1 MGTGQ
6 ALVIRN
12 SNKKK
17 KLEIIMEDQLQV
29 LKTRLGEIQD
39 LNRSAALLGW
49 DQQTYMPPGGAAT
62 RAEQLATLQKTA
74 HNWFIADEIGELI
87 EDLSGDGVGW
97 DYDTDEAS
105 LVRVVAR
112 DYEKARKVPSE
123 LVAEFARISAL
134 AYEAWA
140 KAREQADF
148 SMFQPHLEKIVELN
162 VRLAEALGYED
173 RIYDPLLDQFEPE
186 MKTAQVAAIF
196 DDLKLELL
204 PLVKAISE
212 RIDAVDDSILHLA
225 YDEQKQWDF
234 GVDVLKDF
242 GFDFTRGRQDKSVH
256 PFTTAFSISDVRLT
270 TRIDPVYL
278 PTALFGTLHECG
290 HGLYE
295 QGVSFSLDR
304 TSLDDGTSLGIHE
317 SQSRLWENLVGRS
330 REFWSHYLP
339 LLQDVFPDQLT
350 DVSLEGFYRAVNRV
364 EPSFIR
370 VEADEIT
377 YNLHIML
384 RFELENEMLE
394 GEVRIADLPEAW
406 NAKME
411 AYLGIVPPDDAQ
423 GVLQD
428 IHWSGGMLGYFPT
441 YSLGNLI
448 SVQFFD
454 QVKADI
460 PSLADQIAA
469 GEFDELLDWLREN
482 VHQYGRK
489 YTPAELVK
497 RVTGNDLTA
506 TNYIAYIKAK
516 FSDIYDL

>member
-1 MGTGQ
+1 MEELQ
-6 ALVIRN
+6 A
-12 SNKKK
+12 
-17 KLEIIMEDQLQV
+17 
-29 LKTRLGEIQD
+29 LKTRLGEIHD
-39 LNRSAALLGW
+39 LNRATAVLGW
-49 DQQTYMPPGGAAT
+49 DQQTYMPSGGAAA

-74 HNWFIADEIGELI
+74 HDWFVSDEIGELI
-87 EDLSGDGVGW
+87 QTLSNNDAGW
-97 DYDTDEAS
+97 DYDSDEAS

-123 LVAEFARISAL
+123 LVAEFARVTAL
-134 AYEAWA
+134 AHEAWA
-140 KAREQADF
+140 KAREQSDF
-148 SMFQPHLEKIVELN
+148 PQFQPHLEKIVELN

-186 MKTAQVAAIF
+186 MKTAQVVTIF
-196 DDLKLELL
+196 DDLKSDLV

-212 RIDAVDDSILHLA
+212 RADTVDDSALHKT
-225 YDEQKQWDF
+225 YDEQKQWNF
-234 GVDVLKDF
+234 GVEVIKDF

-256 PFTTAFSISDVRLT
+256 PFTTSFSISDVRLT
-270 TRIDPVYL
+270 TRIDPNYL

-295 QGVSFSLDR
+295 QGISLKLER
-304 TSLDDGTSLGIHE
+304 TSLDDGASLGIHE

-330 REFWSHYLP
+330 REFWSHRFP
-339 LLQDVFPDQLT
+339 RLQAIFPEQ
-350 DVSLEGFYRAVNRV
+350 LEGVDHESFYRAVNRV
-364 EPSFIR
+364 EPSLIR
-370 VEADEIT
+370 VEADEVT

-394 GEVRIADLPEAW
+394 GRLKIAHLPQAW

-428 IHWSGGMLGYFPT
+428 IHWSGGMMGYFPT

-454 QVKADI
+454 KAKADI
-460 PSLADQIAA
+460 PSLSDQIAA
-469 GEFDELLDWLREN
+469 GKFDALLNWLREN
-482 VHQYGRK
+482 VHQPGRK
-489 YTPAELVK
+489 YTPTELMK
-497 RVTGNDLTA
+497 QVTGTDLTA
-506 TNYIAYIKAK
+506 ANYVAYIKAK
-516 FSDIYDL
+516 YSDIYGI

>member
-1 MGTGQ
+1 
-6 ALVIRN
+6 
-12 SNKKK
+12 
-17 KLEIIMEDQLQV
+17 MEDQLQA
-29 LKTRLGEIQD
+29 LKMRLGEIQD
-39 LNRSAALLGW
+39 LNRAAALLGW
-49 DQQTYMPPGGAAT
+49 DQQTYMPPGGAAA

-87 EDLSGDGVGW
+87 EDLSADGTGW
-97 DYDTDEAS
+97 DYDSDEAS
-105 LVRVVAR
+105 IVRVVAR
-112 DYEKARKVPSE
+112 DYEKARKVPGE
-123 LVAEFARISAL
+123 LVAEFARVSAL
-134 AYEAWA
+134 AFEAWA

-148 SMFQPHLEKIVELN
+148 SMFQPHLEKILDLN
-162 VRLAEALGYED
+162 VRLAEVLGYED
-173 RIYDPLLDQFEPE
+173 RMYDPLLDQFEPE
-186 MKTAQVAAIF
+186 MKTAQVTAIF
-196 DDLKLELL
+196 DDLKAESL

-212 RIDAVDDSILHLA
+212 HIDAVDDSVLHLA

-234 GVDVLKDF
+234 GVEIIKDF

-270 TRIDPVYL
+270 TRIDPNYL

-295 QGVSFSLDR
+295 QGVSLNLERS
-304 TSLDDGTSLGIHE
+304 SLDDGTSLGIHE

-330 REFWSHYLP
+330 REFWSHYFPRLR
-339 LLQDVFPDQLT
+339 DVFPDQLANV
-350 DVSLEGFYRAVNRV
+350 DVKGFYRAINRV

-370 VEADEIT
+370 VEADEVT

-384 RFELENEMLE
+384 RFELENDMLE
-394 GEVRIADLPEAW
+394 GKVKIADLPEAW

-411 AYLGIVPPDDAQ
+411 TYLGTLPPDDAQ

-428 IHWSGGMLGYFPT
+428 VHWSGGMLGYFPT

-448 SVQFFD
+448 SVQIFD
-454 QVKADI
+454 KVRADI

-469 GEFDELLDWLREN
+469 GKFDELLNWLREN
-482 VHQYGRK
+482 VYQHGRK

-497 RVTGNDLTA
+497 RATGTDLTA
-506 TNYIAYIKAK
+506 TNYIAYIKSK
-516 FSDIYDL
+516 FSDIYGL

>member
-1 MGTGQ
+1 
-6 ALVIRN
+6 VED
-12 SNKKK
+12 
-17 KLEIIMEDQLQV
+17 KLRM

-49 DQQTYMPPGGAAT
+49 DQQTYMPPGGAAA

-74 HNWFIADEIGELI
+74 HGWFIADEIGELI
-87 EDLSGDGVGW
+87 EDLNTNGAGS
-97 DYDTDEAS
+97 DYDSDEAS

-112 DYEKARKVPSE
+112 DYEKARKVPNE
-123 LVAEFARISAL
+123 LVAEFARVSAM
-134 AYEAWA
+134 AYEAWT
-140 KAREQADF
+140 KAREESNF
-148 SMFQPHLEKIVELN
+148 SMFQPHLEKIIELN

-196 DDLKLELL
+196 EDLKAELL
-204 PLVKAISE
+204 PLVRVISE
-212 RIDAVDDSILHLA
+212 QADAVDDSLLHLA
-225 YDEQKQWDF
+225 YHPQKQWDF
-234 GVDVLKDF
+234 GEEVIKDI
-242 GFDFTRGRQDKSVH
+242 GYDFSRGRQDKSVH
-256 PFTTAFSISDVRLT
+256 PFTTAFSINDVRIT
-270 TRIDPVYL
+270 TRIDPNYL

-295 QGVSFSLDR
+295 QGIAFDLER
-304 TSLDDGTSLGIHE
+304 TYLDDGASLGIHE

-330 REFWSHYLP
+330 RAFWSHYFDR
-339 LLQDVFPDQLT
+339 LQTVFPDRLAGV
-350 DVSLEGFYRAVNRV
+350 DVETFYRAINRV

-370 VEADEIT
+370 VEADEVT

-394 GEVRIADLPEAW
+394 GKVKIAELPEAW

-411 AYLGIVPPDDAQ
+411 TYLGIVPPNDAK

-428 IHWSGGMLGYFPT
+428 VHWSGGMLGYFPT

-454 QVKADI
+454 RARAEI
-460 PSLADQIAA
+460 PSLMDQIAA
-469 GEFDELLDWLREN
+469 GKFDELLDWLREN
-482 VHQYGRK
+482 VHRHGRK
-489 YTPAELVK
+489 YTPSELVR
-497 RVTGNDLTA
+497 RVTGNGLTA
-506 TNYIAYIKAK
+506 ANYVAYIKTK
-516 FSDIYDL
+516 FSGIYGL

>member
-1 MGTGQ
+1 VEG
-6 ALVIRN
+6 
-12 SNKKK
+12 
-17 KLEIIMEDQLQV
+17 KLQE

-39 LNRSAALLGW
+39 LNRAAALLGW
-49 DQQTYMPPGGAAT
+49 DQQTYMPPGGAAA

-74 HNWFIADEIGELI
+74 HTWFIADEIGVLI
-87 EDLSGDGVGW
+87 EDLSREGAGW

-123 LVAEFARISAL
+123 LVAEFARVSAL
-134 AYEAWA
+134 AFEAWT

-173 RIYDPLLDQFEPE
+173 RIYDPLLDQYEPE

-196 DDLKLELL
+196 DDLKAELL
-204 PLVKAISE
+204 PMVSAISE
-212 RIDAVDDSILHLA
+212 RTDAVDNSILHFA
-225 YDEQKQWDF
+225 YDEQAQWNF
-234 GVDVLKDF
+234 GVAIIKDF

-256 PFTTAFSISDVRLT
+256 PFTTAFSIGDVRLT
-270 TRIDPVYL
+270 TRIDPNYL

-295 QGVSFSLDR
+295 QGVSPSLER
-304 TSLDDGTSLGIHE
+304 SSLDDGTSLGIHE

-330 REFWSHYLP
+330 REFWSHYFPRLRA
-339 LLQDVFPDQLT
+339 VFPDQLA
-350 DVSLEGFYRAVNRV
+350 DVNVEDFYRAINRV

-370 VEADEIT
+370 VEADEVT

-384 RFELENEMLE
+384 RFELENDMLE
-394 GEVRIADLPEAW
+394 GNVRIADLPEAW

-428 IHWSGGMLGYFPT
+428 VHWSGGMLGYFPT
-441 YSLGNLI
+441 YSLGNLV

-454 QVKADI
+454 KVRADI
-460 PSLADQIAA
+460 PSLVDQAAA
-469 GEFDELLDWLREN
+469 GEFDELLNWLREN

-489 YTPAELVK
+489 YTPAELVR

-506 TNYIAYIKAK
+506 TNYISYIKTK